1 MLSPVGKDELEQTTQ
16 NLGDAVA
23 KRQQDK
29 NLNKNTSTVQTLKY
43 IREYYSKYR
52 TLLLKKMKELH
63 GWKLLQLSYR
73 SETGKAHRDQDS
85 ISKLQAE
92 PAGLEGR
99 AVLLPGWP
107 CWVSTLFVTET
118 HHSRKDF
125 NCISLLATAQK
136 ERLAQTPRIIII
148 PVIMNS
154 KPKYPGSGS

>member
-1 MLSPVGKDELEQTTQ
+1 
-16 NLGDAVA
+16 
-23 KRQQDK
+23 
-29 NLNKNTSTVQTLKY
+29 
-43 IREYYSKYR
+43 
-52 TLLLKKMKELH
+52 MKELH

-73 SETGKAHRDQDS
+73 SETGKARRDQDS
-85 ISKLQAE
+85 ISKLRAE

-107 CWVSTLFVTET
+107 CWVRTLFVTET

-136 ERLAQTPRIIII
+136 ELLAQTPRIIII